1 MHAKI
6 STNKRK
12 PRTRK
17 VEARNHRAIHA
28 HIVCLSPIGEA
39 SERARAH
46 LFLPFSLLNSF
57 N

>member
-6 STNKRK
+6 SSNKRK
-12 PRTRK
+12 PRIRK
-17 VEARNHRAIHA
+17 AEARNRRAIHA
-28 HIVCLSPIGEA
+28 HVAHPSPIGEA
-39 SERARAH
+39 SERAR